1 MRDLR
6 SPGVEVSLFSLSGML
21 IVFYLWVF
29 EGFLQFNVCWTEIYG
44 SKEDLLREDYIKFL
58 SYPSKW
64 FCLFSESLA
73 FMQCAVFICGL
84 IFDMYIIHVV
94 TGIQVLS
101 VISVSKR
108 TLERMRNIIL
118 NSLVLCILVHVGHTP
133 RLFCISFL
141 NDSWCTSK
149 IELSIEWYFSSS
161 KDAFHSHLSCL
172 PHQHKRPYIQA
183 ISFLPFT
190 SPQTLVQDQKHN
202 RRQFLCS
209 NYFLVS
215 EMITLQKF
223 KKKKKKERIRSWRSK
238 SAKVAKT

>member
-1 MRDLR
+1 MIL
-6 SPGVEVSLFSLSGML
+6 PFQ
-21 IVFYLWVF
+21 W
-29 EGFLQFNVCWTEIYG
+29 
-44 SKEDLLREDYIKFL
+44 
-58 SYPSKW
+58 
-64 FCLFSESLA
+64 
-73 FMQCAVFICGL
+73 
-84 IFDMYIIHVV
+84 
-94 TGIQVLS
+94 
-101 VISVSKR
+101 VISFYAVCCVHLWTNFWHVYYSCCDWYSSFISDISVQKNIR
-108 TLERMRNIIL
+108 KNEEHNFEFTGTL
-118 NSLVLCILVHVGHTP
+118 HTCSCWAYTKT
-133 RLFCISFL
+133 FCISFL

-190 SPQTLVQDQKHN
+190 SPQALVQDQKHN

-223 KKKKKKERIRSWRSK
+223 KKKKKERIRSWRSK